1 MHPLEHTCLSMNSWR
16 PLCRSKHEM
25 SVGNRKF
32 GSIVDMQQFMYI
44 CVCSMND
51 GLVKDI
57 ISLTELEYILG
68 NKSFVMYPY
77 KRI

>member
-16 PLCRSKHEM
+16 PLCRSKREI
-25 SVGNRKF
+25 SVGNCKF
-32 GSIVDMQQFMYI
+32 GRVLWTCNSL

-77 KRI
+77 KRM